1 MGLSKFINIVL
12 MVDLRNI
19 WYLNNKDDFGSFKM
33 WCKVEL
39 YLVGGD
45 TARKVYLLQQE
56 KSPFLS
62 HKSDVWFAVQ

>member
-1 MGLSKFINIVL
+1 

-39 YLVGGD
+39 YLVGG
-45 TARKVYLLQQE
+45 TLPGRSICFSRKKAPV
-56 KSPFLS
+56 
-62 HKSDVWFAVQ
+62 